1 MLQRSRLFVWSPVA
15 DVETLT
21 DRKSKPPTL
30 NCRRA
35 TDGSITAKVNGGGG
49 EGVQGHEVQGWRRI
63 RKEWKK
69 GDYRKWMRGWRKWRM
84 GRRK

>member
-1 MLQRSRLFVWSPVA
+1 MFVWSPVA

-35 TDGSITAKVNGGGG
+35 SDGSITAKVNGGGG

-63 RKEWKK
+63 RKREMKK
-69 GDYRKWMRGWRKWRM
+69 KKEGVEESDYRK
-84 GRRK
+84 